1 MSHKTKKFVYRLLW
15 IATGALTSTVLIGLI
30 SLLMIYNN
38 IEGDWVIALY
48 FLVLLLA
55 GVLLGLICGRIAWH
69 KVYVE
74 GVRGEKY
81 VKEHHERVKS
91 FENKL
96 YADLKG
102 FDIDRMMKWTVT
114 VFLIFLMVLM
124 AGGIA
129 FGLVVFMKLHL
140 YDVKVVVEQMFA
152 L

>member
-1 MSHKTKKFVYRLLW
+1 MSHKTKNFVYRMLW
-15 IATGALTSTVLIGLI
+15 VAVGALLSTVLIGLI
-30 SLLMIYNN
+30 SMVMIYNN
-38 IEGDWVIALY
+38 LQGDWVLALY

-55 GVLLGLICGRIAWH
+55 GVLVGLICGRIAWH

-81 VKEHHERVKS
+81 VKEHHVRLKE
-91 FENKL
+91 FETQMYKNMK
-96 YADLKG
+96 D

-124 AGGIA
+124 SGAIA
-129 FGLVVFMKLHL
+129 FALVFYAKLHL
-140 YDVKVVVEQMFA
+140 GDYNSIIKQIFA